1 LPHNFAQ
8 GPPFPV
14 DKGWRPSAVTIYA
27 SDPPNADVIAAA
39 LPTKGGMRVVVYNRD
54 DSAAVVTLEDRV

>member
-1 LPHNFAQ
+1 
-8 GPPFPV
+8 
-14 DKGWRPSAVTIYA
+14 
-27 SDPPNADVIAAA
+27 VIAAA